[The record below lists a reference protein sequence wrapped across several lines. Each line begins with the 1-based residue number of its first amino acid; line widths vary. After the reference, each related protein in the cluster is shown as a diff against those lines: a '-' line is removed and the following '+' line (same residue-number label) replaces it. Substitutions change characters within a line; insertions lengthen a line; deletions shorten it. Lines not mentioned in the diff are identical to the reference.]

1 MSSNNEKLAQ
11 IYLEWVADHYDE
23 LQLHL
28 KKFCSNQRYKWDE
41 DVFAQTTLNVYER
54 IQKKGLDDE
63 TEQGFMNFTFISF
76 KFNTIRASQYCS
88 VKKRIEMEDDALHHQ
103 YEKYYNTVN
112 ETADAKVM
120 KDLKTDFSALYLAEK
135 AEENCDVGNYHLW
148 RMKIFMNLTYK
159 QLAEKTGDKQCR
171 QKVLQVKNWLKEH
184 ISKKEIDDAF
194 DEFLEKNHL

>member
-1 MSSNNEKLAQ
+1 MSSNNEKLA
-11 IYLEWVADHYDE
+11 IRYLEWVAANYDE

-54 IQKKGLDDE
+54 IQKKGLEDP

-135 AEENCDVGNYHLW
+135 AEENCNPEYFKLW
-148 RMKIFMNLTYK
+148 RMKMFLNLTYK
-159 QLAEKTGDKQCR
+159 QLAEKTGDKQSR
-171 QKVLQVKNWLKEH
+171 QKVLQVKNWLKEN
-184 ISKKEIDDAF
+184 ITKKQIDKAF
-194 DEFLEKNHL
+194 DEFLEKNNL

>member
-1 MSSNNEKLAQ
+1 MSSNNEKLA
-11 IYLEWVADHYDE
+11 IRYLEWVADHYDE

-135 AEENCDVGNYHLW
+135 AEENCNPEYFRLW
-148 RMKIFMNLTYK
+148 KMKMFLNLTYK
-159 QLAEKTGDKQCR
+159 QLAEKTGDKQSR

-184 ISKKEIDDAF
+184 VTKKEINDAF
-194 DEFLEKNHL
+194 DEFLEKNNL